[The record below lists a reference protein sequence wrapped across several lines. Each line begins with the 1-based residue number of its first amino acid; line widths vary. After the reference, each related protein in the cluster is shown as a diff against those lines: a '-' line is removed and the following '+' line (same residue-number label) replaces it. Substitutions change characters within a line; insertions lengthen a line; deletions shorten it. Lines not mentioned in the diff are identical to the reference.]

1 VAEVVVLEDLQAEVA
16 EVASAEVLAEADSL
30 VEVQAEA
37 GRKDTN
43 RKESSN
49 RTLFSVYWK
58 SIFVLKTDALAQ
70 TEAASFLVSSSNEAR
85 KI

>member
-1 VAEVVVLEDLQAEVA
+1 VAEVVVLEDLQVAEA